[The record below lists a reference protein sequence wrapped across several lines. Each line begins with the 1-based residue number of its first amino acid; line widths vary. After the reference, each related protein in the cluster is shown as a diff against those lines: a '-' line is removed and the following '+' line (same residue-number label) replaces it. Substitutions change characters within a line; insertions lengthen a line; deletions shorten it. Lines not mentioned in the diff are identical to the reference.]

1 MRVDAEERPKDRD
14 CHVLVFEGLEAETR
28 ERRNQ
33 PRILRRSGQRGRR
46 DARASGFRVE
56 SGLGEPDACG

>member
-1 MRVDAEERPKDRD
+1 MRINAEERPKDGD
-14 CHVLVFEGLEAETR
+14 WHVLVSEGLEAETR
-28 ERRNQ
+28 ESRNQ
-33 PRILRRSGQRGRR
+33 PRILRRSGQHGRR